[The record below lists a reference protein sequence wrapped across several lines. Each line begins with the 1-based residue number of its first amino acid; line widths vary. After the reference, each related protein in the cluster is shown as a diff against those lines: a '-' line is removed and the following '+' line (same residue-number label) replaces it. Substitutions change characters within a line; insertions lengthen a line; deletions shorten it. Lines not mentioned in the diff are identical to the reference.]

1 LVRRTDTRVVAGV
14 AGGIADHLDM
24 PVGVVRVV
32 FAVLAGSGIGF
43 LAYIALWVL
52 VPADAPQDRPLLAPR
67 GPKRRTQ
74 VLTLAGY
81 AVVAMVVSGVLS
93 LFGSP
98 FGGGTLGPLTL
109 AGIGGLLI
117 WRRASPDRRERW
129 TSDARR
135 YGSVLGARRDW
146 IIAGA
151 GLLLVLG
158 GVASFLAAHNALAQA
173 RAGALGI
180 IAVLGG
186 VVLVAGPWLLRVTRD
201 LRAERLERIREQER
215 AAVAAHVHDSV
226 LQTLALLQARAGD
239 PAAVRRLARQQ
250 ERDLRDWLYGAAQR
264 GQSDP
269 AGDPA
274 SDSVS
279 FTRRLRRS
287 CAEVEDDFGVSV
299 DVVTVGDSALDAAA
313 RAADDERITALIG
326 AMREAVVNAAKH
338 SGADNVS
345 VYAEGETDRV
355 SIWIR
360 DRGKGFDLD
369 TVPEDRRGLRDSI
382 RGRMQRA
389 GATVQIRTSPGGGTE
404 VELSLPWTAP

>member
-1 LVRRTDTRVVAGV
+1 MDTRVVAGV
-14 AGGIADHLDM
+14 AGGIADHLDV
-24 PVGVVRVV
+24 PVLLVRAI

-52 VPADAPQDRPLLAPR
+52 VPVDVPGQHPLLAPH
-67 GPKRRTQ
+67 GPRRRSQ
-74 VLTLAGY
+74 LRTLVGY
-81 AVVAMVVSGVLS
+81 AAVAIVVSGVLGI
-93 LFGSP
+93 FGSP

-109 AGIGGLLI
+109 AGVGALLI
-117 WRRASPDRRERW
+117 WRRTSADQRERW

-146 IIAGA
+146 IIAG
-151 GLLLVLG
+151 GGILLVLG
-158 GVASFLAAHNALAQA
+158 GVTSFLAAHDALAQA

-186 VVLVAGPWLLRVTRD
+186 VLLVAGPWLLRVTRD
-201 LRAERLERIREQER
+201 LRAERRERIREQER

-250 ERDLRDWLYGAAQR
+250 ERDLRDWLYG
-264 GQSDP
+264 S
-269 AGDPA
+269 AGA
-274 SDSVS
+274 SGRPEADSAS
-279 FTRRLRRS
+279 FTRRLRVV
-287 CAEVEDDFGVSV
+287 CAEVEDDFGVGV
-299 DVVTVGDSALDAAA
+299 EVVTVGDASLDNAA
-313 RAADDERITALIG
+313 RGADDGVTALLG

-338 SGADNVS
+338 SGEDSVS
-345 VYAEGETDRV
+345 VYAEGEPSGV
-355 SIWIR
+355 SIWVR

-382 RGRMQRA
+382 RDRMHRA
-389 GATVQIRTSPGGGTE
+389 GGAAEIRTSPGGGTE
-404 VELSLPWTAP
+404 VELSLPWTAR